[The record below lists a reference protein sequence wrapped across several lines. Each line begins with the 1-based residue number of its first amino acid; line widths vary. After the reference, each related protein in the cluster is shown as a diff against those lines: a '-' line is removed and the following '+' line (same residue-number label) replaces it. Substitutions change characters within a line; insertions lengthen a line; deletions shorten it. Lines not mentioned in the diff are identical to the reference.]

1 MSESFEPDLPI
12 RPEANPEQDEKSFFS
27 GFLRHMGGLSREV
40 IIYGLGGMAGQ
51 LMAFFIVPVLT
62 RTFSI
67 GEYGT
72 VDLINTTVNFF
83 ALLLGLNLV
92 AGMYRYYYE
101 IPAGNT
107 REQVKLI
114 STTLVVFLVIAL
126 SFTILSNL
134 FAGSLSTLI
143 FKSKENESVLRLAL
157 FIIPLHLVHKY
168 FIGLQRIM
176 RKPTRYLVLSLGYTV
191 LYYGL
196 TILFVVVLKTGIK
209 GVFTG
214 QLIGYAVMNLVG
226 LWMGRSILIPVFST
240 EWLKKTLVYALPLIP
255 GSLIS
260 WFLGNANRFF
270 LNSYASVE
278 QVGLY
283 SLASKVSVIIMLLIS
298 AFQMAW
304 PPFSLSIL
312 HKPDVKKIYALVLSY
327 FMLATVMLA
336 GILTLFSPELFIILA
351 PPAYLAGLPI
361 VTILLLRQVIS
372 GGTNIL
378 GISVIVSKKTIYTSY
393 ALAIAAVVNLAS
405 NLLLTSRYGVYGA
418 AVSELL
424 GFVVS
429 FITYYFFAK
438 QLYEIP
444 WNIPLVIK
452 TLLGYLVISA
462 ISIGFLYNQPF
473 SIWLVLGKLVI
484 VAVLGWYL
492 TRFIPHEQRS
502 QLITSVPG
510 WIKRRLVNLF
520 SSRRS

>member
-1 MSESFEPDLPI
+1 MNDSLEPDLPLQ
-12 RPEANPEQDEKSFFS
+12 PENVPEEDEKSFFS

-40 IIYGLGGMAGQ
+40 IIYGIGGMAGQ

-72 VDLINTTVNFF
+72 VDLINSTVNFF

-107 REQVKLI
+107 REQGRLI
-114 STTLVVFLVIAL
+114 STTLVVFLAIAL
-126 SFTILSNL
+126 GFTILSNL
-134 FAGSLSTLI
+134 FAGSLADFI
-143 FKSKENESVLRLAL
+143 FKSRENESILRLAL
-157 FIIPLHLVHKY
+157 FIIPLHLVYNY

-176 RKPTRYLVLSLGYTV
+176 RKPTRYLMLSMGYTV

-196 TILFVVVLKTGIK
+196 TLFFVLGLKTGIR
-209 GVFTG
+209 GVFTA
-214 QLIGYAVMNLVG
+214 QLIGYGVINLVG
-226 LWMGRSILIPVFST
+226 LWLGRSILIPSFSMD
-240 EWLKKTLVYALPLIP
+240 WLKKSLAYALPLIP

-270 LNSYASVE
+270 LNNYASVE

-298 AFQMAW
+298 AFQLAW

-312 HKPDVKKIYALVLSY
+312 HKPDVKKIYSLVLSY

-336 GILTLFSPELFIILA
+336 GVLTLFSPELFVILA

-361 VTILLLRQVIS
+361 VSLLLMRQVIS
-372 GGTNIL
+372 GATNIL
-378 GISVIVSKKTIYTSY
+378 GISVIVSKKTIFTSY
-393 ALAIAAVVNLAS
+393 ALGIAAAANLAS

-424 GFVVS
+424 GFVIS
-429 FITYYFFAK
+429 FITYYFFSK
-438 QLYEIP
+438 QLYEVP
-444 WNIPLVIK
+444 WNIPLVLK

-462 ISIGFLYNQPF
+462 FSIAFLYQQPF
-473 SIWLVLGKLVI
+473 SLWLVLGKL
-484 VAVLGWYL
+484 ALAAALGWYL

-502 QLITSVPG
+502 HLLEAVPG
-510 WIKRRLVNLF
+510 WIKRRLSNLF
-520 SSRRS
+520 SRLHA